1 MAVFVSSEFD
11 QSLWDHYVNLTAGS
25 NLYHLYGWR
34 TIIEETFGHRTH
46 YLSARESSSTLVGV
60 LPLIQL
66 RSRMFGNMLVSLPFF
81 NYGGICA
88 EADEARHALLD
99 SAITLARQ
107 ERVDFI
113 EIRHDDDGQPWQ
125 RDLAKKAAKVSMR
138 LCLPASADELWKSL
152 GSKLRNQVQRP
163 RKEGMTAVVG
173 GEDLLDGFYE
183 VFSANMRDLG
193 TPVYPKRFFRN
204 ILRQFPSRTW
214 IVSVYSGH
222 TVVASGLIVA
232 FRDRIEI
239 PWASSLR
246 RFNRFSPNMLLYW
259 TCLEFACTQGYRL
272 FDFGRSTPNES
283 TYRFKE
289 QWGAKPHP
297 LYWYYWLPDGRPI
310 PQVNP
315 RNPKYRSA
323 IAVWQHLPVSLTR
336 LIGPAIVKYI
346 P

>member
-1 MAVFVSSEFD
+1 
-11 QSLWDHYVNLTAGS
+11 
-25 NLYHLYGWR
+25 
-34 TIIEETFGHRTH
+34 
-46 YLSARESSSTLVGV
+46 
-60 LPLIQL
+60 
-66 RSRMFGNMLVSLPFF
+66 
-81 NYGGICA
+81 
-88 EADEARHALLD
+88 
-99 SAITLARQ
+99 
-107 ERVDFI
+107 
-113 EIRHDDDGQPWQ
+113 
-125 RDLAKKAAKVSMR
+125 
-138 LCLPASADELWKSL
+138 
-152 GSKLRNQVQRP
+152 
-163 RKEGMTAVVG
+163 MTAVVG
-173 GEDLLDGFYE
+173 GEDLLDGFYD

>member
-1 MAVFVSSEFD
+1 
-11 QSLWDHYVNLTAGS
+11 
-25 NLYHLYGWR
+25 
-34 TIIEETFGHRTH
+34 
-46 YLSARESSSTLVGV
+46 
-60 LPLIQL
+60 
-66 RSRMFGNMLVSLPFF
+66 
-81 NYGGICA
+81 
-88 EADEARHALLD
+88 
-99 SAITLARQ
+99 
-107 ERVDFI
+107 
-113 EIRHDDDGQPWQ
+113 
-125 RDLAKKAAKVSMR
+125 
-138 LCLPASADELWKSL
+138 
-152 GSKLRNQVQRP
+152 
-163 RKEGMTAVVG
+163 
-173 GEDLLDGFYE
+173 
-183 VFSANMRDLG
+183 
-193 TPVYPKRFFRN
+193 
-204 ILRQFPSRTW
+204 
-214 IVSVYSGH
+214 
-222 TVVASGLIVA
+222 LIVA